1 MKTPRAL
8 LIVIAATLFSFGI
21 QPAFAAQAAAAR
33 HSTAKPAAPAGPVFN
48 HALLH
53 PALLKATAPAVFKVR
68 LTTTRGDFVVEVH
81 RDWAP
86 LGADRFYNLVKNGY
100 FNNASFFRVVYGFVA
115 QFGLSPVPAV
125 NAAWQ
130 HTEISDDPVKQTN
143 AEGTLTFASRGPNTR
158 TTQLFINFGDNAR
171 LDAMGFAPF
180 ATVVEGMDVV
190 DKIYPGYGESPDQGQ
205 LTDQGDAYVKA
216 NFPKIDKI
224 KLARIVPPVAAV
236 THTAAGAKPAAKP
249 TQK

>member
-158 TTQLFINFGDNAR
+158 TTQLFINLANNSR
-171 LDAMGFAPF
+171 LDGMGFSPF
-180 ATVVEGMDVV
+180 GKVVEGTDVV
-190 DKIYPGYGESPDQGQ
+190 EKFYSGYGESPDQGQ
-205 LTDQGDAYVKA
+205 ITSVGRAYLDKS
-216 NFPKIDKI
+216 FPDLDRIRV
-224 KLARIVPPVAAV
+224 ARIEVAAAPV
-236 THTAAGAKPAAKP
+236 HPAVKKTAPP
-249 TQK
+249 TASK